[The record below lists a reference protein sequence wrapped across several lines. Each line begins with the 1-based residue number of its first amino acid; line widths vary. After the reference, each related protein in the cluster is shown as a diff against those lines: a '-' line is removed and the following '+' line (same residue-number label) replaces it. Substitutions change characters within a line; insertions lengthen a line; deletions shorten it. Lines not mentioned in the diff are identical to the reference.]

1 MDTCDVAI
9 AGAGPAGLVS
19 GLILARAGL
28 RVTVLEK
35 HADFLRDFRGDTVHP
50 STLTLLDEL
59 GLGEDFARLGAHHV
73 QGASLPV
80 ADGGEPVTVADLS
93 RLRVPH
99 PYIAM
104 APQWDVLTLLAE
116 AAAREPG
123 FELRTNAEVLGPAVK
138 GGAVRGVRWRPVP
151 PGSPAGTGDRPEPER
166 ELHATVTLVCDGR
179 GSALRREA
187 GMVPRSWPVPFD
199 VWWVRVPGHSALGET
214 LAPRG
219 GRGLL
224 YVLIPRGDYVQAGIL
239 FPRGGGPGLLAGGIE
254 ALRRRFAEDLPGL
267 AAGLAGLAEEDLKF
281 LRVELSRLRTWYRR
295 GLICLGDAA
304 HTMSPVGGVGV
315 NLAIQDGAAAG
326 RLLAPG
332 LLDGTLSDRDALGL
346 QRRRAPVAAAT
357 QAAQRLM
364 HRGVARLLRSDA
376 ELTLPRPA
384 ARVLR
389 SAPALAAVPAWLL
402 GVGPRPEHAPDF
414 ARR

>member
-1 MDTCDVAI
+1 MDACDVAI
-9 AGAGPAGLVS
+9 AGGGPAGLVA

-59 GLGEDFARLGAHHV
+59 GLGDGFARLGAQRV
-73 QGASLPV
+73 RGASIPV
-80 ADGGEPVTVADLS
+80 AGGGPPVTVADLS
-93 RLRVPH
+93 RLRVRH
-99 PYIAM
+99 PYIEM
-104 APQWDVLTLLAE
+104 APQWDVLNLLAE
-116 AAAREPG
+116 AASAEPG
-123 FELRTNAEVLGPAVK
+123 FELRMNAEVLGPVVE
-138 GGAVRGVRWRPVP
+138 GGAVRGVRYAEGGPSAG
-151 PGSPAGTGDRPEPER
+151 PGSER
-166 ELHATVTLVCDGR
+166 ELRATVTLVCDGR
-179 GSALRREA
+179 GSVLRREA
-187 GMVPRSWPVPFD
+187 GLVPRSWPVPFD
-199 VWWVRVPGHSALGET
+199 VWWVRVPGSSALSDT

-219 GRGLL
+219 GRGLM
-224 YVLIPRGDYVQAGIL
+224 YVLIPRGEYVQAAML
-239 FPRGGGPGLLAGGIE
+239 FPRGSGPELLAGGME
-254 ALRRRFAEDLPGL
+254 ALRERFARDLPE
-267 AAGLAGLAEEDLKF
+267 LAGGFGGMAEEDLKF
-281 LRVELSRLRTWYRR
+281 LHVELSRLRTWYRR

-332 LLDGTLSDRDALGL
+332 LLDGTLSDRDAQGL

-376 ELTLPRPA
+376 ELALPRPA

>member
-28 RVTVLEK
+28 RVTVLGK
-35 HADFLRDFRGDTVHP
+35 HTDFLRDFRGDTVHP
-50 STLTLLDEL
+50 SMLTLLDEL

-73 QGASLPV
+73 QGASIPV
-80 ADGGEPVTVADLS
+80 AGGGEPVTVVDLS
-93 RLRVPH
+93 RLRVQH

-123 FELRTNAEVLGPAVK
+123 FELRTNAEALGPVVE

-199 VWWVRVPGHSALGET
+199 VWWVRVPGHSALSET

-224 YVLIPRGDYVQAGIL
+224 YVLIPRGDYVQAGII

-254 ALRRRFAEDLPGL
+254 ALRRRFAEDLPEL

-304 HTMSPVGGVGV
+304 HTMSPRGRGGREPRDPGRRGRRPDAGSRPAGRDAERPARARAAAPARSRRRCHPGRPATHAPRRGAPPALRDRVDPPAARRHTPASRTRPHRTARVVAGR
-315 NLAIQDGAAAG
+315 GAAAG
-326 RLLAPG
+326 A
-332 LLDGTLSDRDALGL
+332 
-346 QRRRAPVAAAT
+346 RA
-357 QAAQRLM
+357 
-364 HRGVARLLRSDA
+364 
-376 ELTLPRPA
+376 
-384 ARVLR
+384 
-389 SAPALAAVPAWLL
+389 
-402 GVGPRPEHAPDF
+402 
-414 ARR
+414 